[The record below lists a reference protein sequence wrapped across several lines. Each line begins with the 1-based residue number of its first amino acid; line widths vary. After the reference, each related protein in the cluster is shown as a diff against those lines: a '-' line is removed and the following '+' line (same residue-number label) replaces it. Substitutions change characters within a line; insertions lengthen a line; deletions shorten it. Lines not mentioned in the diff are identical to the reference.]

1 MNTVLEITIK
11 PTSKTTFDVE
21 VYEPES
27 GECTTIHCHDTGNT
41 TDAENLAIVY
51 EIRSWVSLLREK
63 EDAQ

>member
-11 PTSKTTFDVE
+11 TTSKTTFDVE
-21 VYEPES
+21 VHEPES
-27 GECTTIHCHDTGNT
+27 GEFTRIACHDNGTTI
-41 TDAENLAIVY
+41 DAENEEIIN